1 MGADDGERGQRRV
14 KMDAPDLALQSLDR
28 PITNRVRR
36 GAV

>member
-1 MGADDGERGQRRV
+1 MGVDDGERGQRRE
-14 KMDAPDLALQSLDR
+14 MDGPDLALQSLDR